1 MTDES
6 SAMEQPYEI
15 VSVQRAEPP
24 PDGKGSNWYRY
35 VIAFQGSNTIHGCRQ
50 GGLKAVTRA
59 VEEIVAQL
67 NERHL
72 NKPRRVQLVLKKNTR
87 KANSGFWNIG

>member
-6 SAMEQPYEI
+6 STMAQPYQI
-15 VSVQRAEPP
+15 VSVRRAEPP
-24 PDGKGSNWYRY
+24 PGGEGSYWYRY
-35 VIAFQGSNTIHGCRQ
+35 VIAFEGTNTIHGCRQ

-72 NKPRRVQLVLKKNTR
+72 SKPSRVHLVLKKKTL
-87 KANSGFWNIG
+87 K

>member
-6 SAMEQPYEI
+6 IALGQLYKI

-24 PDGKGSNWYRY
+24 PGGKGSNWYRY
-35 VIAFQGSNTIHGCRQ
+35 VIAFEGTNTIHGCRQ

-67 NERHL
+67 NERQL
-72 NKPRRVQLVLKKNTR
+72 RQSGKRGRVDLVWPPKKKPHNL
-87 KANSGFWNIG
+87 

>member
-6 SAMEQPYEI
+6 PAMDQPYEI

-24 PDGKGSNWYRY
+24 PGTKGSNWYRY
-35 VIAFQGSNTIHGCRQ
+35 VIAFEGTNTIHGCRQ
-50 GGLKAVTRA
+50 GDLKAVTRA
-59 VEEIVAQL
+59 VEEIVTKL

-72 NKPRRVQLVLKKNTR
+72 EHFSKPSRVHLVLKKKTR
-87 KANSGFWNIG
+87 K

>member
-24 PDGKGSNWYRY
+24 PRGKGSNWYSY
-35 VIAFQGSNTIHGCRQ
+35 VIAFEGTNNIHGCRQ

-72 NKPRRVQLVLKKNTR
+72 GHFSKPSRVHLVLNRRTQK
-87 KANSGFWNIG
+87 

>member
-6 SAMEQPYEI
+6 SALEQPYEI
-15 VSVQRAEPP
+15 VSVRRAKPP
-24 PDGKGSNWYRY
+24 PGVEGSNWHQY
-35 VIAFQGSNTIHGCRQ
+35 VIAFEGRNHSHGCRQ

-72 NKPRRVQLVLKKNTR
+72 GHLSKPSRVHLVLKKKTH
-87 KANSGFWNIG
+87 KF

>member
-6 SAMEQPYEI
+6 SALGQPYEI

-24 PDGKGSNWYRY
+24 PGGKGPNWYHY
-35 VIAFQGSNTIHGCRQ
+35 VIAFEGSNTIHGRRQ

-59 VEEIVAQL
+59 VEEIVADL

-72 NKPRRVQLVLKKNTR
+72 GRFNKPRRTHLVLEKKTY
-87 KANSGFWNIG
+87 K